1 MTLRS
6 AWTQARSR
14 LERAGIDDASLE
26 SEVLLRHAL
35 GIDRA
40 TFFASLEE
48 QSLEEH
54 PDDSALG
61 LAQALVGRREGGEPL
76 AYILG
81 RREFYGLDLLVTP
94 TVLIPRQETELLV
107 DTILELGGG
116 RSGLTLADVGTG
128 SGAIAVAA
136 AVNLPGSRVYATD
149 SSEAALRVAKDNC
162 RRHHVEDRVELRHG
176 DLLHPWDVPVDLI
189 ASNPPYVMT
198 GEIEGLDREVRR
210 EPIEA
215 LDGGPDGLGVMRRL
229 FEQAPAALRPGGA
242 MLVEI
247 DPRQLKAVISLAS
260 ATFPGGRVSY
270 RGDLSGLP
278 RVVVV
283 AT

>member
-6 AWTQARSR
+6 AWMRARSR
-14 LERAGIDDASLE
+14 LERAGIADAALE
-26 SEVLLRHAL
+26 SEVILRHSL

-40 TFFASLEE
+40 AFFAALEE
-48 QSLEEH
+48 KPGDAALRLADSLA
-54 PDDSALG
+54 D
-61 LAQALVGRREGGEPL
+61 RREQGEPL

-94 TVLIPRQETELLV
+94 AVLIPRQETELLV
-107 DTILELGGG
+107 DSIMEIGGG
-116 RSGLTLADVGTG
+116 RPGLAVADVGTG

-136 AVNLPGSRVYATD
+136 AVNLPACRVYATD
-149 SSEAALRVAKDNC
+149 ASEAALRVALDNC
-162 RRHHVEDRVELRHG
+162 RMHGVEDRVELRHG
-176 DLLHPWDVPVDLI
+176 DLLHPLGGRVDVI

-198 GEIEGLDREVRR
+198 GEIEGLGREIGR
-210 EPIEA
+210 EPVEA
-215 LDGGPDGLGVMRRL
+215 LDGGPGGLDVIRRL

-247 DPRQLKAVISLAS
+247 DPRQLQPVTSLA
-260 ATFPGGRVSY
+260 AAAFPNGRVSH
-270 RGDLSGLP
+270 RRDLSGRP

-283 AT
+283 AA